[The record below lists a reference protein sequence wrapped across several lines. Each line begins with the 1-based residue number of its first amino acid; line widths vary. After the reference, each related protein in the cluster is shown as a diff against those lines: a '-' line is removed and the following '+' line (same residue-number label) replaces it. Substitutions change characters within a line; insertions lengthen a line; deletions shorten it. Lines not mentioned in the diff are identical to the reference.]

1 MTSHAPSA
9 DARAGGPGERQEA
22 RWFLREHTSELHEA
36 AERALGE
43 EPMERLDSY
52 VGMLQANLAMTEA
65 VLAAAR
71 PYLPE
76 DMIRNLEQDRGRL
89 RCDLA
94 FLGSG
99 PGLGPGAASAPFALR
114 DRAEAMG
121 ALYVCEGARLGGR
134 VLARQV
140 SERLGLGAE
149 NGAGYLSGGAD
160 QSARW
165 RDFQGALERELVTTP
180 ARKAALEAACR
191 VFELIIRSYE
201 GPGCDTR

>member
-65 VLAAAR
+65 VLDAAR

-99 PGLGPGAASAPFALR
+99 PGWA
-114 DRAEAMG
+114 
-121 ALYVCEGARLGGR
+121 GGR
-134 VLARQV
+134 VRALRLAR
-140 SERLGLGAE
+140 SRRSNGRALCLRGRAARRA
-149 NGAGYLSGGAD
+149 GAG
-160 QSARW
+160 
-165 RDFQGALERELVTTP
+165 P
-180 ARKAALEAACR
+180 A
-191 VFELIIRSYE
+191 
-201 GPGCDTR
+201 GQ